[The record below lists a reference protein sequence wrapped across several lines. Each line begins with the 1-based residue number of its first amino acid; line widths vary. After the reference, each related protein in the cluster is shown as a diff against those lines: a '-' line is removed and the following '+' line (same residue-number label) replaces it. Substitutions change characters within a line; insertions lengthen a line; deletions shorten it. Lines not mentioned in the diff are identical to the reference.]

1 MILPGIL
8 SLLLCCSTQAPGN
21 GTVTVAAATEK
32 VPAQALAR
40 VEAEVGPALRMLA
53 PYFRAE
59 TTQPFRVIVHEGGD
73 ELPPMLSAMH
83 HEGSPG
89 FAILSRHE
97 IHLMLD
103 EVAANGRGLLPVLV
117 HEFVH
122 ELLDQMCGRNGRR
135 IPRWFHEGLAQT
147 LAGDTYLGASE
158 EMIVWRA
165 ATDQL
170 LPFFELED
178 RFPEGQRALA
188 VAYAQSYSFVSWLVR
203 SRGADEVL
211 AIARAVDNETSLDTA
226 MVRATGKS
234 TAALHAAWRDHL
246 VHGSGAAW
254 RALLSEFFSLS
265 LVLLLPVLAIAMIR
279 RMKADRIARDRLIR
293 AEREEAL
300 AVAVAASVGVDGAL
314 PEDQATRGPAG
325 NAGDN

>member
-8 SLLLCCSTQAPGN
+8 TLLLCCSTQAPGN
-21 GTVTVAAATEK
+21 GLVTVAAATSK
-32 VPAQALAR
+32 VPAEAVAR
-40 VEAEVGPALRMLA
+40 VEAEVGPALRTLA

-59 TTQPFRVIVHEGGD
+59 TAQPFRVVVHEGGD
-73 ELPPMLSAMH
+73 DLPPMLSAMH

-97 IHLMLD
+97 IHLMLA

-122 ELLDQMCGRNGRR
+122 ELLDQACGRNGRR

-178 RFPEGQRALA
+178 RFPEGHRALA

-203 SRGADEVL
+203 TRGADQVL
-211 AIARAVDNETSLDTA
+211 AIARAVDDETSLDSA
-226 MVRATGKS
+226 LVRSTGKS

-279 RMKADRIARDRLIR
+279 RMKADRIARDRLVR
-293 AEREEAL
+293 AERDEAL
-300 AVAVAASVGVDGAL
+300 AAAAAAASQQGGGA
-314 PEDQATRGPAG
+314 EAC
-325 NAGDN
+325 NASAQPDEN